1 MRNIT
6 ILLLLTIG
14 LGQDYSLSFDGVDD
28 YVYKDDAYFDADE
41 NWTVLGWINTAS
53 TSTQYIFSTSWSG
66 NHNQNTLGIR
76 IVNSS
81 ISIWRRDSNQNES
94 VTSNYGSVST
104 NIWHQIAVTYD
115 GLTASFYIDGSSVG
129 SESWTTGTLNST
141 DIAVGVQRRN
151 RGSVMEHY
159 FNGNIDEFSVWDHT
173 LSESEMQFYM
183 ATPPTGNE
191 SGLVGYWNFNEG
203 SGAILYDQSGN
214 ENHGTIQGNPEWLC
228 NDIIDACG
236 VCGGDDSSCSGCTD
250 PEACNYDETATNDDG
265 SCEYE
270 VDCAG
275 ECGGDAVV
283 DECGVCN
290 GDGSSC
296 SGSAHLE
303 IQNVNLTAGTL
314 DIYMENDVPV
324 AGFEFYL
331 SGMTI
336 TNLSDGTANE
346 YLDFVEFH
354 SPIGKILGVSIS
366 GATIPTGVGVLTT
379 VSFIEFGE
387 DSICFVD
394 DDACANSTE
403 VCEDCTCENNVPV
416 VHIIAGSN
424 ANEIPSTWGDCFVND
439 DNWVYGCTYDTA
451 TNYNPDATFDDGSC
465 DFIWGDMNHD
475 GTLNVQDV
483 IFLVNAIL
491 SGDWF

>member
-1 MRNIT
+1 MFEVDGANI
-6 ILLLLTIG
+6 IG
-14 LGQDYSLSFDGVDD
+14 TTDA
-28 YVYKDDAYFDADE
+28 DAYEAGIFVSCSSNICITFD
-41 NWTVLGWINTAS
+41 IAS
-53 TSTQYIFSTSWSG
+53 ST
-66 NHNQNTLGIR
+66 L
-76 IVNSS
+76 
-81 ISIWRRDSNQNES
+81 
-94 VTSNYGSVST
+94 
-104 NIWHQIAVTYD
+104 
-115 GLTASFYIDGSSVG
+115 VG
-129 SESWTTGTLNST
+129 CGTLIELNLDGEST
-141 DIAVGVQRRN
+141 G
-151 RGSVMEHY
+151 
-159 FNGNIDEFSVWDHT
+159 
-173 LSESEMQFYM
+173 LS
-183 ATPPTGNE
+183 
-191 SGLVGYWNFNEG
+191 NF
-203 SGAILYDQSGN
+203 
-214 ENHGTIQGNPEWLC
+214 
-228 NDIIDACG
+228 
-236 VCGGDDSSCSGCTD
+236 VFVDSSGDAIPCACYYGSGCTD
-250 PEACNYDETATNDDG
+250 PEACNYDETATADDG
-265 SCEYE
+265 SCIYPEENYDCDGNCIVE

-275 ECGGDAVV
+275 ECGGSAEL

-451 TNYNPDATFDDGSC
+451 TNYNPEATFDDGSC
-465 DFIWGDMNHD
+465 EFLWGDMNHD
-475 GTLNVQDV
+475 GTLNVQDI